1 MNWEAIGAIGEVVGA
16 AGVIVTLGYLAVQI
30 KQSNDLS
37 RFNAVKEL
45 FSQFNDL
52 HRLVG
57 TDPTLRQLLMKT
69 GELSAD
75 EREQLYTFAVMFCN
89 VWTSVQIAHDS
100 NQIEEELYAAGVKD
114 VQVEIDRWPNFRS
127 AVEQWLSNY
136 PEHAD
141 REIFRPVVSP
151 NDP

>member
-1 MNWEAIGAIGEVVGA
+1 MNWEAIGAVGEILSALAVL
-16 AGVIVTLGYLAVQI
+16 VTLVYLAAQI
-30 KQSNDLS
+30 KRSNDLS

-45 FSQFNDL
+45 FRNFNDL
-52 HRLVG
+52 HRQVG

-69 GELSAD
+69 DELSAD
-75 EREQLYTFAVMFCN
+75 EREQLYTFALMYCN
-89 VWTSVQIAHDS
+89 AWTSVQIAYDS
-100 NQIEEELYAAGVKD
+100 NQIDAVLYAPAVKD